1 MEAPM
6 AAPVQADF
14 RIMVLEASNVPK
26 EYRSLVVSW
35 KKGAKCVSTSPA
47 AVHRNRA
54 EWNEAI
60 KVTTALCRV
69 GQQVQFQAKF
79 CWLQV
84 ASEDGTVVLHDKVNL
99 AECCDGQVRD
109 RTLQT
114 HWKAQ
119 SSFVKLKITIQAM
132 SSIFSPDEAVPAVT
146 LPFRRSSSP
155 RHRPSSSS
163 AATSGKTPLR
173 ALSDLSPEVE
183 TPGRGTPGASP
194 IQRGL
199 EFRRQ
204 RGKSSLALGS
214 QRLELDALEVVSQHA
229 SSTKDLA
236 PRLMA
241 LCLRQLRAS
250 RLSATEQEEALQV
263 FMVMLRRSREP
274 SVSCGVLFSAVPV
287 LRREDLAV
295 RSAEADAIP
304 DLSPEVSQ
312 QKAEAA
318 ASPLIP
324 PSLYSSPLY
333 LNLEADRDGENEDRN
348 LSRPLEELQEHL
360 TNIRNIALALA
371 PPPAEEVAG
380 PAQTAPS
387 LQIVS
392 APVSPRTSV
401 MGQSPSPSSAPDLS
415 KDKATSWNSRTL
427 EQNQGAPTL
436 ANGTSGTAA
445 ETDGMA
451 KIEAVLAT
459 AVVVHQI
466 VELLEMASSLGRQ
479 AGSII
484 SALWR
489 KLQELARDREL
500 WIHRC
505 LAEKE
510 LQYASSLCKKG
521 VHERFFATSLPPGM
535 ALAACR

>member
-1 MEAPM
+1 MLDCNTQVYATRVRGNMLGHVGLENSTR
-6 AAPVQADF
+6 QG
-14 RIMVLEASNVPK
+14 RIFGDATWLTLAGLTGRRPTRTVEKLFLTV
-26 EYRSLVVSW
+26 
-35 KKGAKCVSTSPA
+35 
-47 AVHRNRA
+47 AV
-54 EWNEAI
+54 
-60 KVTTALCRV
+60 
-69 GQQVQFQAKF
+69 
-79 CWLQV
+79 
-84 ASEDGTVVLHDKVNL
+84 
-99 AECCDGQVRD
+99 
-109 RTLQT
+109 
-114 HWKAQ
+114 AQ

-324 PSLYSSPLY
+324 PSL
-333 LNLEADRDGENEDRN
+333 
-348 LSRPLEELQEHL
+348 
-360 TNIRNIALALA
+360 
-371 PPPAEEVAG
+371 
-380 PAQTAPS
+380 
-387 LQIVS
+387 
-392 APVSPRTSV
+392 
-401 MGQSPSPSSAPDLS
+401 
-415 KDKATSWNSRTL
+415 ATQMVR
-427 EQNQGAPTL
+427 
-436 ANGTSGTAA
+436 
-445 ETDGMA
+445 
-451 KIEAVLAT
+451 
-459 AVVVHQI
+459 
-466 VELLEMASSLGRQ
+466 
-479 AGSII
+479 
-484 SALWR
+484 
-489 KLQELARDREL
+489 
-500 WIHRC
+500 
-505 LAEKE
+505 
-510 LQYASSLCKKG
+510 
-521 VHERFFATSLPPGM
+521 
-535 ALAACR
+535 